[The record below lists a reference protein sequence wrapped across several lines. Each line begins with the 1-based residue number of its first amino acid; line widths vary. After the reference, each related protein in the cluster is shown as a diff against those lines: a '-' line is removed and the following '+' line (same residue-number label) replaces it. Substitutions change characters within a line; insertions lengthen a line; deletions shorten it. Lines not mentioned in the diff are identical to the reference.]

1 MKNTIKLFVGLLV
14 VVGAGLLF
22 YFKIYNG
29 SQTVYAQVTEEP
41 KIGQDQKFNNYNYE
55 LSAYLPNDSK
65 AKSIEVN
72 ESRFKDEDNH
82 IQPYQVGDYLKIEW
96 NNFRKIQMSAQV
108 ISRNKVPDAII
119 KQMK

>member
-1 MKNTIKLFVGLLV
+1 MELGDCKTATKF
-14 VVGAGLLF
+14 
-22 YFKIYNG
+22 
-29 SQTVYAQVTEEP
+29 
-41 KIGQDQKFNNYNYE
+41 QKFNNYNYE

-72 ESRFKDEDNH
+72 ESRLKDEDNH